1 MPPSPKLPFPLPDQH
16 VTTLNIDGDAAG
28 ARILYPFLPEYV
40 GLRNP
45 YNGEIIRSSDDYERY
60 LREHCYYNRCY
71 REFRSIRIRLEDAL
85 DENLRLSSTASR
97 TEKGIEK
104 NKELLSKNES
114 LSRENKQLNDQQ
126 KKLLTSVSKQKREHR
141 IFVSI
146 IGVLASVIV
155 LLSVLLI
162 CGASSR
168 SFSSNSSISSG
179 SSTSFTTST
188 CRYIGNSKT
197 KIIHDITCSHLPYKE
212 YRVEFQSLA
221 MPILE
226 GYSRC
231 PSCLGGSG
239 HSRTSASST
248 SPTSSTTSTKQTEP
262 AEHRYI
268 GNKSSKKVHTPD
280 CSFLP
285 DKNNR
290 IYFDDLDEA
299 LDNGYEPC
307 KKCHP
312 R

>member
-16 VTTLNIDGDAAG
+16 VTTLNIDADAAG

-60 LREHCYYNRCY
+60 LREHCYYNRCA
-71 REFRSIRIRLEDAL
+71 REFHSIRIRLEDAL
-85 DENLRLSSTASR
+85 DENLQLSVTASR
-97 TEKGIEK
+97 TEKVIEK
-104 NKELLSKNES
+104 NRELLSKNES
-114 LSRENKQLNDQQ
+114 LRKENQQLSNQQ
-126 KKLLTSVSKQKREHR
+126 KKLLSSVSKQKQSLR
-141 IFVSI
+141 IFI
-146 IGVLASVIV
+146 ALFCLACIVCV
-155 LLSVLLI
+155 LLSF
-162 CGASSR
+162 SF
-168 SFSSNSSISSG
+168 FSSPSG
-179 SSTSFTTST
+179 KNEPSATSNVSTY
-188 CRYIGNSKT
+188 RYIGNSKT
-197 KIIHDITCSHLPYKE
+197 KTIHERTCSHLPYKE
-212 YRVEFQSLA
+212 YRVEYQSLA
-221 MPILE
+221 KPILE

-231 PSCLGGSG
+231 QYCLGWIGQSG
-239 HSRTSASST
+239 TSASST
-248 SPTSSTTSTKQTEP
+248 SSIKQTEP

-268 GNKSSKKVHTPD
+268 GNKSSKKIHTPD

>member
-45 YNGEIIRSSDDYERY
+45 YTGEIIRSSDDYERY
-60 LREHCYYNRCY
+60 LREHCYYNRCA
-71 REFRSIRIRLEDAL
+71 REFHSIRIRLEDAL
-85 DENLRLSSTASR
+85 DENLQLSATASR
-97 TEKGIEK
+97 TEKVIEK
-104 NKELLSKNES
+104 NRELLSKNES

-155 LLSVLLI
+155 LLSVFLI

-168 SFSSNSSISSG
+168 SFSSTSSG
-179 SSTSFTTST
+179 SSTSFASATYH
-188 CRYIGNSKT
+188 YIGNSKT
-197 KIIHDITCSHLPYKE
+197 KIIHKSTCSHLPYKE
-212 YRVEFQSLA
+212 YRVEFQGLA
-221 MPILE
+221 RPILE

-231 PSCLGGSG
+231 PSCLGGSS
-239 HSRTSASST
+239 HSGTSASST
-248 SPTSSTTSTKQTEP
+248 TSIKRAEP

-299 LDNGYEPC
+299 LDYGYEPC

-312 R
+312 H

>member
-16 VTTLNIDGDAAG
+16 VTTLNIDADAAG

-45 YNGEIIRSSDDYERY
+45 YNGETIRSSDDYERY
-60 LREHCYYNRCY
+60 LREHCYYNRCA
-71 REFRSIRIRLEDAL
+71 REFHSIRIRLEDAL
-85 DENLRLSSTASR
+85 DENLQLSVTASR
-97 TEKGIEK
+97 TEKVIEK
-104 NKELLSKNES
+104 NRELLSKNES
-114 LSRENKQLNDQQ
+114 LRRENQQLNTQQ
-126 KKLLTSVSKQKREHR
+126 EKLLSSVSKQKREHR

-162 CGASSR
+162 CGSSSR
-168 SFSSNSSISSG
+168 SFSSTSPG

-197 KIIHDITCSHLPYKE
+197 KTIHERTCSHLPYKE

-221 MPILE
+221 KPILE

-231 PSCLGGSG
+231 QYCLGGSG
-239 HSRTSASST
+239 QSGTSASSASST
-248 SPTSSTTSTKQTEP
+248 SSIKQTEP

-268 GNKSSKKVHTPD
+268 GNKSSKKIHTPD